1 MCGMVKIMEF
11 TPRPQEAPQPLPSMS
26 KDNFGLHDFFTY
38 IEEDKDREASETKK
52 TAHAVLEALH
62 HAGGVVYQDVAE
74 MYPLVHE
81 KILVRREDV
90 GKVMESALEGAPI
103 EITAR
108 GLRPNVAW
116 WELSHGSDGLKNAFL
131 EGHTHMNGVVSVV
144 GFEPG
149 ESLVVTD
156 QKDIPDEPDAFV
168 GANGSVLD
176 RHFVA
181 SAHGTTPHENIR
193 FVVFRFP
200 YEHFPE
206 EELTDD
212 EVEGGEKNL
221 HGDARYVF
229 RGVYFPKK
237 ETETIH

>member
-1 MCGMVKIMEF
+1 MEF
-11 TPRPQEAPQPLPSMS
+11 SPRPQEQTPAVRS
-26 KDNFGLHDFFTY
+26 KDNFDLHDFFAY

-52 TAHAVLEALH
+52 TAHAVLEAIR

-90 GKVMESALEGAPI
+90 GKVMESALEGSPL
-103 EITAR
+103 EINAR

-131 EGHTHMNGVVSVV
+131 EGHTHMNGVVSVM
-144 GFEPG
+144 GFDPS
-149 ESLVVTD
+149 ESLIVTD
-156 QKDIPDEPDAFV
+156 QKDIPDEPGAFV
-168 GANGSVLD
+168 GADGSILD

-181 SAHGTTPHENIR
+181 SAHGTTPNENIR

-229 RGVYFPKK
+229 RGVYFPK
-237 ETETIH
+237 EEERTIH